1 LNNCSARLSTLMV
14 SLRASF
20 TSNSPVA
27 AQALA
32 MALVILSALNLTKR
46 PSLFLILVFIYPP
59 PGMNKKEEIIT
70 PEYAIYWGCLMMI
83 PLHMGYIKRK
93 NVLKNNNRQSFWVAI

>member
-1 LNNCSARLSTLMV
+1 
-14 SLRASF
+14 
-20 TSNSPVA
+20 
-27 AQALA
+27 
-32 MALVILSALNLTKR
+32 
-46 PSLFLILVFIYPP
+46 
-59 PGMNKKEEIIT
+59 MNKKEEIIT